1 MDEKRAR
8 YLLDFAEGQGLLD
21 RRGGF
26 THYEP
31 DMADYRKLMDDLK
44 PYISKRGA
52 IFVFTDRKQSFHVL
66 NAIEDT
72 AYVAKS
78 GFPSRFPGPM
88 GDFVICAAY
97 VMGKEL
103 PHPVSAPDFVEG
115 CVSRIA
121 EVDGMDRAIEAAM
134 QALSEVPFSCD
145 GNGELVLSTDWQD
158 FPAGT
163 PRSGIWE
170 VFGRE
175 YSQGLSLPQMI
186 AVWSA

>member
-31 DMADYRKLMDDLK
+31 DMADYRK
-44 PYISKRGA
+44 
-52 IFVFTDRKQSFHVL
+52 RKQSFHVL
-66 NAIEDT
+66 DAIEDT

-186 AVWSA
+186 AVWST